1 MKLKLLLLTGFLYLG
16 TGAAV
21 WASDDHTVAFWLES
35 LDKAIDHSKQY
46 SAIREARILRLKEQL
61 KATDTLSLG
70 FYSLKNELYK
80 EYKAYTCDS
89 AIHYLSCNLQ
99 WAERH
104 GKERLAIET
113 GIRIAYSLTS
123 AGMYEEASERLKR
136 INRSKLPEELLS
148 EYYDCYCHFY
158 GELGAYTQDYASK
171 DRYFAL
177 SRCYD
182 DSLMQ
187 VLSPTSRAYLERKEM
202 QKMAAGSLKEALAVN
217 DKLLVGV
224 NINSPE
230 YALATYHRSQIFRDM
245 GNKEAEMRY
254 LTLSSLTDVQLAI
267 TDHASL
273 WNLAQLLYERGDIER
288 AYHYMRFSWDQT
300 KFFNARL
307 RSWQS
312 AGILSLIDKTYQAM
326 IERQNKR
333 LEQYAFAIT
342 VLVILLLG
350 ALIYIYLQ
358 MKRLSV
364 ARNNLQE
371 ANGRL
376 YKLNEELSQMNG
388 RLQSMNMELSE
399 ANQIKEEYIARFVKL
414 CSTYIDRLD
423 AYRRMVNKKLSVGQI
438 ADLLKITRSH
448 EALDGELEELYM
460 NFDSA
465 FLHIF
470 PDFVNKFNAL
480 LQEDARIV
488 LKREELLNTELRI
501 FALIRLGIEDSSQI
515 AEFLR
520 YSVNTIYNYRSK
532 VKNKAMVLRDDFEDL
547 VKAIH

>member
-16 TGAAV
+16 MGATV

-46 SAIREARILRLKEQL
+46 SAVREARILRLKEQL
-61 KATDTLSLG
+61 KATDTLSLD
-70 FYSLKNELYK
+70 FYSLNNELYK

-136 INRSKLPEELLS
+136 IDRSKLPQDLLS

-326 IERQNKR
+326 IEKQNKR

-358 MKRLSV
+358 MKRLSA

-448 EALDGELEELYM
+448 EALDRELEELYM